1 MDDLKFFCSFVTQLI
16 MLYIFHNIESKK
28 KAVMLMKAQ
37 QDATLTDMNNSLL
50 SNVEVLDTDE
60 VNALYEEEATFWN
73 QFVDQIDRTETN
85 VSDPSDRSNSRRCTV
100 TTSQI

>member
-37 QDATLTDMNNSLL
+37 QEATLTDMNNSLL

-60 VNALYEEEATFWN
+60 INALFEEEATFWN
-73 QFVDQIDRTETN
+73 QYVDQIDPTETN
-85 VSDPSDRSNSRRCTV
+85 VSDPSDRSNSRRYTV